1 MNIGIQTWGS
11 EGDVRPFIAL
21 ANGLVKAGNSVT
33 LVISTDKPRNFK
45 ELANKYGFDVKLLI
59 PSDGNDQIESEV
71 WHKIIWANN
80 PVKQAEM
87 ILKYGF
93 DPVVDDM
100 YTASKELCRNND
112 LVIGHFFVYPLQIA
126 AELAG
131 IPMVTLNIVYN
142 CQPSKY
148 ICPPGFPDL
157 GKWSYKIGWSL
168 VAYMLNKIFLPRI
181 NSLRAKEGLNLH
193 KNVMLQTWA
202 SDRLNLI
209 AVSSN
214 ICQLPSD
221 WPSNNYVCGFL
232 NTPTDSA
239 IEEIP
244 ESLNEFIERGSAPIY
259 ATFGSMMTPF
269 SNKHITDTLT
279 IWMSA
284 IKKLNCRG
292 ILQVPT
298 SDFNNFTNDPD
309 FIIITRSPYLSVFP
323 KCKAVIHHGGA
334 GTTQSALMSGIP
346 SIIVAHMVD
355 QYFWGSEL
363 ERLGVAAKTIKRA
376 SLTKDNLADSI
387 SMLLTS
393 DKYKKNAE
401 ELGQKLKTENGV
413 ENAVNKIKEIFNSV
427 L

>member
-21 ANGLVKAGNSVT
+21 ANGLVKAGNRVT
-33 LVISTDKPRNFK
+33 LVISSDKPRNFN
-45 ELANKYGFDVKLLI
+45 ELAIKYGFEIKLLI
-59 PSDGNDQIESEV
+59 PSVANNENQSEL
-71 WHKIIWANN
+71 WQKIIWANN

-93 DPVVDDM
+93 DPYVDDM
-100 YTASKELCRNND
+100 YTASKELCKNNE

-131 IPMVTLNIVYN
+131 IPMVTLNIVHN
-142 CQPSKY
+142 CHPSKY

-157 GKWSYKIGWSL
+157 GKWSYKLGWSL
-168 VAYMLNKIFLPRI
+168 VAFMLNKIFLPRI
-181 NSLRAKEGLNLH
+181 NSLRAKEGLKLH

-202 SDRLNLI
+202 SDKLNLI
-209 AVSSN
+209 AVSTH
-214 ICQLPSD
+214 ICQRPSD

-232 NTPTDSA
+232 NTPTDSV

-244 ESLNEFIERGSAPIY
+244 DTLNEFIQKGSAPIY
-259 ATFGSMMTPF
+259 ATFGSMMTPL
-269 SNKHITDTLT
+269 SNIQITETLN

-284 IKKLNCRG
+284 IKKLKCRG

-334 GTTQSALMSGIP
+334 GTTQSALLSGIP
-346 SIIVAHMVD
+346 SIIIAHMVD
-355 QYFWGSEL
+355 QFFWGSEL
-363 ERLGVAAKTIKRA
+363 ERLGVASKTIKRA
-376 SLTKDNLADSI
+376 SLTKDKLANSI
-387 SMLLTS
+387 SMILSS
-393 DKYKKNAE
+393 DKYQKNAE
-401 ELGQKLKTENGV
+401 ELGKKLKTENGV
-413 ENAVNKIKEIFNSV
+413 EATVNKINEIFIAN
-427 L
+427 